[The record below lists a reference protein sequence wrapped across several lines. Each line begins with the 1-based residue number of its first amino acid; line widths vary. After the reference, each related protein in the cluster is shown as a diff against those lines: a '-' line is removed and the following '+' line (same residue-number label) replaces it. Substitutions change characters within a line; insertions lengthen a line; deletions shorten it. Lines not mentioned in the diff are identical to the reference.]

1 MEMIKR
7 SLNQRKRSR
16 FPQLVSF
23 PRIEVI
29 LVIFWDNK
37 IQVEQWCVMNSV
49 DIGNETVVLVLTLYA
64 TARIFELFY
73 CNVLYW
79 TVL

>member
-23 PRIEVI
+23 LRIEVI